1 MNTTMRKTV
10 GVMPFRPILSGP
22 AGAATAAE
30 LPPIFQNEF
39 VELLGVQVSMDSWE
53 SNAERGYYRAK
64 AERLL
69 SFYRSDVEE
78 LRRAQT
84 DLEYWQELR
93 WEDVFDPTDVLRG
106 VSYDKE
112 RVQTSNISDEPYQIY
127 VAAET
132 RLEQNQR
139 DRENI
144 ERTISICKERVEMD
158 VSLLNLLR
166 GNTKKVAELLWY
178 DEQELTWDAIAEQ
191 LYIGRASVQ
200 RERDRAIEAVA
211 MFIKRT
217 DYRKVRM
224 WFM

>member
-1 MNTTMRKTV
+1 MNTTMRKTI
-10 GVMPFRPILSGP
+10 GVKPFGPILSG
-22 AGAATAAE
+22 AAVAVTAAE
-30 LPPIFQNEF
+30 LPQIFRNEY
-39 VELLGVQVSMDSWE
+39 VELLGVQVSMESWE
-53 SNAERGYYRAK
+53 SNAERSYYRTK

-69 SFYRSDVEE
+69 GFYRSDVEE

-84 DLEYWQELR
+84 DLDRWKELK
-93 WEDVFDPTDVLRG
+93 WEDVFDPTDALRG

-132 RLEQNQR
+132 KLERNQR

>member
-1 MNTTMRKTV
+1 MNTTMRQTI
-10 GVMPFRPILSGP
+10 GVKPFGPILSGS
-22 AGAATAAE
+22 AAVAE
-30 LPPIFQNEF
+30 MPPIFQNEY
-39 VELLGVQVSMDSWE
+39 VEMLGIQVSMDSWE
-53 SNAERGYYRAK
+53 SNAERSYYRAK

-78 LRRAQT
+78 LHKAQT
-84 DLEYWQELR
+84 DLECWQELK

-132 RLEQNQR
+132 KLERNKR

-144 ERTISICKERVEMD
+144 ERAIITWQKRVD
-158 VSLLNLLR
+158 IGLSLLNLLR
-166 GNTKKVAELLWY
+166 GTTKKVAQRLWF
-178 DEQELTWDAIAEQ
+178 DEVAETWQSIADNLE
-191 LYIGRASVQ
+191 ISERTVGN
-200 RERDRAIEAVA
+200 ERDRAIETVA
-211 MFIKRT
+211 LYLKRS
-217 DYRKVRM
+217 DYRLVRS